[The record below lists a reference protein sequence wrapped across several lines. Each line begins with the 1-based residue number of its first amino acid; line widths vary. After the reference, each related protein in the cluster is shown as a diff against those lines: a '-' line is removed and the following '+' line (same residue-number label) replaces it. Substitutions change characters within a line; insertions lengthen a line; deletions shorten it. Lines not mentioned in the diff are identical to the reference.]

1 MLRLVPYTLHSKLQR
16 ISSSTNTTV
25 LRLKRCQT
33 QKRADSI
40 FPFYLFQWPLF
51 LLNFL
56 RTGASSCWYQL
67 WYRLYIKHQS
77 INQTTDK
84 QPTNQQIN
92 KWTNQSMNWSINQ
105 SINQQINQS
114 MNWSINQSINQQ
126 INQSINQSFI
136 RTIDQ
141 SILSVSVLRHMD
153 FWERITNQ
161 PPASYEFE
169 QISRKKIYWLF
180 YLYF

>member
-33 QKRADSI
+33 QKRSDSI

-126 INQSINQSFI
+126 INQSINKSINRLFERSINQSC
-136 RTIDQ
+136 
-141 SILSVSVLRHMD
+141 
-153 FWERITNQ
+153 
-161 PPASYEFE
+161 
-169 QISRKKIYWLF
+169 LF
-180 YLYF
+180 LYFVTWTFGNGLQINPLHHMSLNK